1 MALFRYKGRNSAG
14 ALINGELDADSEN
27 AVANHLFGHQIT
39 PLAIT
44 PAPATSST
52 DWRKIIRDNF
62 KRRGTQLIDIIF
74 FSRQMYSLLH
84 AGVPILD
91 ALHGLRDSTPNPTLA
106 KVIGQVCESL
116 DAGSDLSTALRRHP
130 EVFPTLYVNIIEIG
144 ETTGTLAESFLRL
157 VDYLEQELDTRTRI
171 RAATRYPKLGLGF
184 IAAAIFVINLLVIPA
199 FAKLFDHFHAQ
210 LPAPTRILMAVSNFT
225 VAYWYLVIFGGV
237 SFFFAVRH
245 YINTVQGHLW
255 WDRTK
260 LRLPVIGSIL
270 YRAALGRFAEA
281 LAICMKSGVP
291 WDKSMAVVSQS
302 MDNDYLSAK
311 LRTMREG
318 VERGETIAVTAAAT
332 GLFPPLVV
340 QMIQVGEHT
349 GLIDQQLREVAHY
362 YQREV
367 DYQLK
372 QLSGNIEP
380 ILLVVVGAM
389 VLVLAL
395 GVFLPMWDLGSA
407 ALHHQ

>member
-1 MALFRYKGRNSAG
+1 MALFRYSGRSSVG
-14 ALINGELDADSEN
+14 ALVNGELEAESEN
-27 AVANHLFGHQIT
+27 DVANHLLGNQIT
-39 PLAIT
+39 PVAILPIT
-44 PAPATSST
+44 PGM
-52 DWRKIIRDNF
+52 DWVKFIRNNF
-62 KRRGTQLIDIIF
+62 RRRGTQLVDIIF

-91 ALHGLRDSTPNPTLA
+91 ALHGLRDSTPNLTLA
-106 KVIGQVCESL
+106 KVIGNVCESL
-116 DAGSDLSTALRRHP
+116 DAGSELSTALRRHP

-144 ETTGTLAESFLRL
+144 ETSGTLAESFLRL
-157 VDYLEQELDTRTRI
+157 VDYLEQEHDTRSRI
-171 RAATRYPKLGLGF
+171 RAATRYPKLVLGV
-184 IAAAIFVINLLVIPA
+184 ITVAIFVINLLVIPA
-199 FAKLFDHFHAQ
+199 FSKLFNHFHAQ
-210 LPAPTRILMAVSNFT
+210 LPLPTRILIAISDFT
-225 VAYWYLVIFGGV
+225 VSYWYILIFTLVTL
-237 SFFFAVRH
+237 FFAARH
-245 YINTVQGHLW
+245 YVNTVQGHLW

-281 LAICMKSGVP
+281 LAICIKSGVH

-302 MDNDYLSAK
+302 MDNDYLTRK

-318 VERGETIAVTAAAT
+318 VERGETIALTAAAT

-340 QMIQVGEHT
+340 QMIQVGEQT

-372 QLSGNIEP
+372 QLSSNIEP
-380 ILLVVVGAM
+380 ILLVFVGAM

-395 GVFLPMWDLGSA
+395 GIFMPMWGLSSA
-407 ALHHQ
+407 VLHHH